1 MHRSK
6 AACNQEKN
14 NAWVLA
20 RGKDDKFFVRS
31 HWLLSAFL
39 VHIDP
44 KSSLMFIKKISATY
58 FTVQLIRRPLSLNM
72 NE

>member
-20 RGKDDKFFVRS
+20 RGKDDKYFVRS
-31 HWLLSAFL
+31 YWLMSAFL

-44 KSSLMFIKKISATY
+44 KSSLMFIKKY
-58 FTVQLIRRPLSLNM
+58 LQLTLLYKWFEDLSV
-72 NE
+72 